1 MSLAGLKW
9 EQLTVVTRG
18 KSPPEPGESAAVRKV
33 TARDLAALWICRTG
47 RSPFDQHQWNQNISL
62 WKSRSRLVFA
72 FQPNSKENLETPNH
86 WIPRFPLELGSGHP
100 GRSRRDEPGGPE
112 SSVPG
117 SGSGLSPF
125 QSDPLQ
131 PATKRNQTPP
141 WSRVESSMPSPDLAN
156 LAQK

>member
-1 MSLAGLKW
+1 MRTADGRHARQIPARAGRKC
-9 EQLTVVTRG
+9 RG
-18 KSPPEPGESAAVRKV
+18 KESYSTRPSGSMNLPHWTV
-33 TARDLAALWICRTG
+33 
-47 RSPFDQHQWNQNISL
+47 PFDQHQWNQNISL
-62 WKSRSRLVFA
+62 WESRSRLVFA

-125 QSDPLQ
+125 KSDPLQ